1 MESTANVSQKTLKR
15 LAQYMLKTRMNQ
27 HTVTTQKETIQPVKI
42 WVDFTSNNHLTFL
55 WFSYKNLGWFMLN
68 QAVKIAQS
76 LGHPLDPEI
85 PRQKRPR
92 SRQTSE
98 VSAIDENTGDN
109 HGEGPSNI
117 NGAGIDN
124 LSDVGGWGK
133 VESTGDD
140 GECTH
145 A

>member
-76 LGHPLDPEI
+76 LGHPLDPEVTEQGCLLFL
-85 PRQKRPR
+85 RLRVR
-92 SRQTSE
+92 NRWNELASRNYCQQTRWKFLLSQTC
-98 VSAIDENTGDN
+98 NTY
-109 HGEGPSNI
+109 SNQP
-117 NGAGIDN
+117 
-124 LSDVGGWGK
+124 
-133 VESTGDD
+133 
-140 GECTH
+140 
-145 A
+145 